1 MTLVTIPGFVVQGFG
16 AAFVGAILLSLV
28 TNFASSSDSSIVVSG
43 AAGSLQGLV
52 LADNNM
58 AAGFNRARIRFVNAS
73 PDLAAMDVYA
83 NFAKLFAGV
92 TSISSTPYTELV
104 ADALG
109 NTSYEFDFNLAGTT
123 NRVLQIPSTPI
134 ISGKTYSVY
143 VVGPTSAL
151 QGVVVADD

>member
-1 MTLVTIPGFVVQGFG
+1 
-16 AAFVGAILLSLV
+16 
-28 TNFASSSDSSIVVSG
+28 
-43 AAGSLQGLV
+43 
-52 LADNNM
+52 
-58 AAGFNRARIRFVNAS
+58 
-73 PDLAAMDVYA
+73 
-83 NFAKLFAGV
+83 V

-104 ADALG
+104 ADPLG

-143 VVGPTSAL
+143 VVGPVSAL